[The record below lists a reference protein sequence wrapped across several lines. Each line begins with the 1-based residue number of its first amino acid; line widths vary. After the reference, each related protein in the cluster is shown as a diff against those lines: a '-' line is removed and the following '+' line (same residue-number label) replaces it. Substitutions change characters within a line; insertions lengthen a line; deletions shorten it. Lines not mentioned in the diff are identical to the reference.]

1 MKKFKK
7 IFLGLCLINLLVV
20 VLGVNKVKALVPYE
34 TTTFNGSQYRITEVV
49 EQNKL
54 HGGVVHTKYKAESSY
69 TRDTNGSYVGYTHAG
84 MFYPQSVNVL
94 EVPNNGDVKVVQ
106 WSFHSATTVEW
117 TLTTVVKMAENY
129 ESLHPGY
136 KVIAA
141 INGDFF
147 DINSTASY
155 GPLLKSTRG
164 VGVSDGE
171 VIRAMD
177 ARGLETNPLTIG
189 FKNDG
194 SLTNY
199 VQGGKIEFTEN
210 HMLAL
215 YDADGKITDEFE
227 IKSINAVP
235 ADGEIAVYYSY
246 PTGVGEVAKSQAKQL
261 VEMPANNAYVC
272 EKPIRIVPNSN
283 TALYAKGELAE
294 ATETR
299 ELAFGEFGIV
309 TTNQSVRSKIDAAAY
324 VRVQKNVIGDYA
336 DCESIGG
343 GVYTM
348 LQDGKE
354 VPDGDSNRHPRTM
367 IGAKADGSIVMA
379 TVDGRQKNKNMYGM
393 TADEQGA
400 LMKQYG
406 CVSAVNL
413 DGGGSTTIAIRN
425 EKNKFDVLN
434 SPSDGNLRNDSNCY
448 LVVMKEADFSIKE
461 QNITDE
467 SIEFVLDTTGVD
479 WSKTTAIKCK
489 FNGQTKEVVDGKVK
503 FDNLTNNST
512 YKYAFYYD
520 TRTQKDIETLLA
532 GEINSAK
539 KTPTF
544 GDLTIE
550 VQGNKVIFN
559 PTITD
564 PDEALDYYRIF
575 INNSRNPYLGEPIEV
590 KYDTTGLKEL
600 EFDIL
605 ICYNLND
612 GKGKQEFTE
621 HVVHKLEVDEPVP
634 PVEDPVDPVPPV
646 EKPDE
651 PQNPTQPNE
660 PSTPTTPEKKGCKK
674 DLTFLVMGIISLAT
688 LGILLK
694 KREK

>member
-1 MKKFKK
+1 MKNIRK
-7 IFLGLCLINLLVV
+7 IFLSLCLVSLLTVI
-20 VLGVNKVKALVPYE
+20 LGFGNVKAVDTNKVVD
-34 TTTFNGSQYRITEVV
+34 FNGSKYRVTELVA
-49 EQNKL
+49 ENKL

-69 TRDTNGSYVGYTHAG
+69 TRDTNGSYVGKTYAG

-94 EVPNNGDVKVVQ
+94 EIPNNGDVKIVQ
-106 WSFHSATTVEW
+106 WSFHSSTTVEW

-147 DINSTASY
+147 DINSTAGY

-171 VIRAMD
+171 VIRSMD

-199 VQGGKIEFTEN
+199 VQGKKIEFTTN

-215 YDADGKITDEFE
+215 YDADGNITDEFE
-227 IKSINAVP
+227 IKSINSTP
-235 ADGEIAVYYSY
+235 QEGEIAVYYSY
-246 PTGVGEVAKSQAKQL
+246 PTGVGAVAKSQAKQL
-261 VEMPANNAYVC
+261 VEMPANNAYIC
-272 EKPIRIVPNSN
+272 ETPIRIVPNSN
-283 TALYAKGELAE
+283 TDLYAKGELAE

-309 TTNQSVRSKIDAAAY
+309 TTNQNIRSKIDAAAY

-393 TADEQGA
+393 AADEQGA
-400 LMKQYG
+400 LMKYYG

-479 WSKTTAIKCK
+479 WNKTTAIKCN
-489 FNGQTKEVVDGKVK
+489 FDGQTKEVVDGKVK
-503 FDNLTNNST
+503 FENLTNNTT
-512 YKYAFYYD
+512 YKYSFIYD
-520 TRTQKDIETLLA
+520 TKDQKGIETLLT

-539 KTPTF
+539 KMPKF
-544 GDLTIE
+544 GDLNIE
-550 VQGNKVIFN
+550 IFDNKIIFN
-559 PTITD
+559 PEISD

-575 INNSRNPYLGEPIEV
+575 INNTRNPYLGEPIEV
-590 KYDTTGLKEL
+590 KYDVTGLAQI

-605 ICYNLND
+605 ISYNLND
-612 GKGKQEFTE
+612 GKGKIEKTE
-621 HVVHKLEVDEPVP
+621 HVVHKLTNADE
-634 PVEDPVDPVPPV
+634 
-646 EKPDE
+646 
-651 PQNPTQPNE
+651 
-660 PSTPTTPEKKGCKK
+660 PTTPSDPVTPPTDDDKKKGCKK
-674 DLTFLVMGIISLAT
+674 DLTALVVGIISLST
-688 LGILLK
+688 LGVVIK

>member
-1 MKKFKK
+1 MRNVKK
-7 IFLGLCLINLLVV
+7 IFFGLCLISLLIVV
-20 VLGVNKVKALVPYE
+20 IGFGKVKAIDTNKVVD
-34 TTTFNGSQYRITEVV
+34 FNGSKYRVTEVV

-69 TRDTNGSYVGYTHAG
+69 TKDTNGSYVGKTYAG

-106 WSFHSATTVEW
+106 WSFHSSTTVEW
-117 TLTTVVKMAENY
+117 TLTTVTKMAENY
-129 ESLHPGY
+129 EQLHPGY

-147 DINSTASY
+147 DINSEGGY

-177 ARGLETNPLTIG
+177 ARGLENNPLTIG

-194 SLTNY
+194 TLSNY
-199 VQGGKIEFTEN
+199 IQGKKIEFTQN

-215 YDADGKITDEFE
+215 YDEEGNITEEIE
-227 IKSINAVP
+227 IKFINTTP
-235 ADGEIAVYYSY
+235 AEGELAVYYSY

-261 VEMPANNAYVC
+261 VELPANNAYIC
-272 EKPIRIVPNSN
+272 EDPIRIVPNSN
-283 TALYAKGELAE
+283 TVLYAMGELTE
-294 ATETR
+294 ATATK

-309 TTNQSVRSKIDAAAY
+309 TTNQAVRAKIDAAAY

-343 GVYTM
+343 AVYTM
-348 LQDGKE
+348 LQDGVE

-367 IGAKADGSIVMA
+367 IGSKADGSIVMA
-379 TVDGRQKNKNMYGM
+379 TVDGRQKSKNMYGM
-393 TADEQGA
+393 AADEQGA
-400 LMKQYG
+400 LMKYYG
-406 CVSAVNL
+406 CVNAVNL

-425 EKNKFDVLN
+425 EKNQFDVLN
-434 SPSDGNLRNDSNCY
+434 SPSDGNLRNDANCY

-479 WSKTTAIKCK
+479 WTKTTAIKCH
-489 FNGQTKEVVDGKVK
+489 FDGQTKEVVDGRVK
-503 FDNLTNNST
+503 FENLTNNTT
-512 YKYAFYYD
+512 YKYTFSYD
-520 TRTQKDIETLLA
+520 TKDNKNIETLLK

-539 KTPTF
+539 KMPKF
-544 GDLTIE
+544 GELGIE
-550 VQGNKVIFN
+550 IKGNKIIFN
-559 PTITD
+559 PTIED

-575 INNSRNPYLGEPIEV
+575 INNTRNPYLGEPIEV
-590 KYDTTGLKEL
+590 KYDTTGLSQI

-605 ICYNLND
+605 ISYNLND
-612 GKGKQEFTE
+612 GKGKIEKTE
-621 HVVHKLEVDEPVP
+621 HVVHKLKVDNQPTD
-634 PVEDPVDPVPPV
+634 DPVTPPT
-646 EKPDE
+646 DD
-651 PQNPTQPNE
+651 
-660 PSTPTTPEKKGCKK
+660 EKKGCKK
-674 DLTFLVMGIISLAT
+674 DLSIFTLSTISLAG
-688 LGILLK
+688 LLLLLK